1 MGLSSNINGTVI
13 PKVYSEIYA
22 YLTHKPTPNK
32 HCIKAPW
39 VNRNNKAH
47 IDRYGCIGG
56 NLFGRGCLT
65 HAQPFCPCTASY
77 SMQEDIF
84 HLVGALMPVQQIH
97 DAKLNLRLVISA

>member
-13 PKVYSEIYA
+13 PKVYSEIYG
-22 YLTHKPTPNK
+22 YLTHKPTANK

-84 HLVGALMPVQQIH
+84 QLVGALMPVQQIH